1 MHPGRDRPAGVLAQ
15 GVTALTTPAVTAT
28 RRPRTPRAGLEHRA
42 PASNTARRPR
52 APLRSVAMPRVL
64 VLSTVHQAE
73 DPRIRRRTVAVL
85 AREHAVRYMTPP
97 PEPTAADDVE
107 WRPLPGSRPARW
119 GRALAASLRGDVDL
133 VSLHDP
139 ETIPIGLAARVLRR
153 RPVVFDVH
161 EDVPGQLRTK
171 PWLPAPLRAP
181 LAWLAAALLRVA
193 ERSFT
198 ITLAEPNYR
207 HLFRRDHPV
216 LPNYPEPDGL
226 PDPQPSDGS
235 VVYVGD
241 ITEARGAALAVEAV
255 GALPA
260 PRPPLR
266 LIGRVRPELARRLAA
281 RAADLGVELDL
292 PGFVPH
298 PDAMAA
304 AAGAAVGLSPLA
316 DTPNYRHSLPTKTL
330 EYLAVGI
337 PVLAS
342 DLPGTAEVLA
352 GRPGVR
358 LLAPSDVVAWRDALA
373 DVLADRTAR
382 DRARE
387 GVDDVRARFRW
398 PAPELRAVYAEAL
411 AHTRRPRSGRR

>member
-1 MHPGRDRPAGVLAQ
+1 M
-15 GVTALTTPAVTAT
+15 
-28 RRPRTPRAGLEHRA
+28 
-42 PASNTARRPR
+42 S
-52 APLRSVAMPRVL
+52 RVL

-85 AREHAVRYMTPP
+85 ARAHAVRYMTPP
-97 PEPTAADDVE
+97 PGPTAADDVE
-107 WRPLPGSRPARW
+107 WRPLSGSRPVRW
-119 GRALAASLRGDVDL
+119 WRALVASLRGDVDL

-139 ETIPIGLAARVLRR
+139 ETIPIGLAVRVLRR

-171 PWLPAPLRAP
+171 PWLPGPLRAP
-181 LAWLAAALLRVA
+181 LALLAAGLLRVA

-226 PDPQPSDGS
+226 PDPRPSDGS
-235 VVYVGD
+235 VVYVGE
-241 ITEARGAALAVEAV
+241 ITEARGASLAVEAV
-255 GALPA
+255 GALA
-260 PRPPLR
+260 EPRPRLR
-266 LIGRVRPELARRLAA
+266 LIGRVRPELARRLVK

-304 AAGAAVGLSPLA
+304 AARAAVGLSPLA

-358 LLAPSDVVAWRDALA
+358 LLAPSDVFVWRDALA
-373 DVLADRTAR
+373 DVLADNSVRDQAR
-382 DRARE
+382 Q
-387 GVDDVRARFRW
+387 GIDDVRARFRW
-398 PAPELRAVYAEAL
+398 PAPELRAVYAGAL
-411 AHTRRPRSGRR
+411 ADTRRPRSARR